1 MKPFTINDLRRILED
16 SAGAAEGIDWA
27 STATLDV
34 PFEDLGYDSLA
45 LLELAAKVQQEYST
59 RIPDE
64 AVAVM
69 VTPRAAVEYVNQRFA
84 EV

>member
-1 MKPFTINDLRRILED
+1 MNTFTIKDLRRILED
-16 SAGAAEGIDWA
+16 SAGAADGVDWE
-27 STATLDV
+27 SPVTLDL
-34 PFEDLGYDSLA
+34 PFADLGYDSLA
-45 LLELAAKVQQEYST
+45 LLELAAKVQQEYRT

-64 AVAVM
+64 AVSEM